1 MQERKLVTYF
11 FLGHLI
17 DSAVSYFY
25 LSDNSWKEVGF
36 LQNSPFLEL
45 GAMDKIVIAKMGV
58 VAALIGTY
66 ALATGLNKPGI
77 KFSTEKAIQVGTVAV
92 WAVQIWNLE
101 RNLHCDIIIML

>member
-58 VAALIGTY
+58 VAALIGTC
-66 ALATGLNKPGI
+66 LSHWP
-77 KFSTEKAIQVGTVAV
+77 
-92 WAVQIWNLE
+92 
-101 RNLHCDIIIML
+101 